1 MEAYRKLIAAVIGLA
16 VILAYRHLGLDLSA
30 QEAVLIDVVIA
41 GLTAAGVWG
50 VRNVSPTP
58 TP

>member
-16 VILAYRHLGLDLSA
+16 VILAHRHLGLDLSA
-30 QEAVLIDVVIA
+30 QEAVLVDVVIA

-50 VRNVSPTP
+50 VSNAPKP
-58 TP
+58 DAQ